1 MAALRIGITLG
12 DPAGIG
18 PEVVAR
24 ALARESLREQAE
36 LLPIG
41 APSVL
46 AHWGLSGPRAIPA
59 GDLEWAQVPVGQVSA
74 ECGRAALDAI
84 RTGVRLCLSGEL
96 DALVTGPIHKRAA
109 QLAGL
114 DVPGHTEFIA
124 ALCGHPDVRML
135 LAGERLCTIHVTT
148 HMALREA
155 CHQATAAR
163 IWRTIQLGHEAL
175 RLLGFDRPRIAVA
188 GLNPH
193 AGEEGLFGDED
204 RQQIAPAVEQACR
217 QGLMVFGPLPPDTIF
232 LRAWQGEFDL
242 VVAMY
247 HDQGHIPMKLVEFE
261 QTVNITV
268 GLPILRTSVDHGT
281 AFDIAGQNRAR
292 PENMVRAIEMAIRQA
307 SRRRRLGD
315 PSEAIEA
322 RAQQSSAQ
330 TGSGSLGR

>member
-1 MAALRIGITLG
+1 MNAPRIGITLG

-18 PEVVAR
+18 PEVVAK
-24 ALARESLREQAE
+24 ALARESLHGQAE

-41 APSVL
+41 PPSVL
-46 AHWGLSGPRAIPA
+46 AHWGLDGPRAIHTS
-59 GDLEWAQVPVGQVSA
+59 DLEWARVRPGEISA
-74 ECGRAALDAI
+74 DCGRVALEA
-84 RTGVRLCLSGEL
+84 VRLGVERCLAGAL

-114 DVPGHTEFIA
+114 EFPGHTEFIA
-124 ALCGHPDVRML
+124 ALCGNPEVRML
-135 LAGERLCTIHVTT
+135 LAGERLRTIHVTT
-148 HMALREA
+148 HMALNEA

-163 IWRTIQLGHEAL
+163 VWRTIELGHQAM
-175 RLLGFDRPRIAVA
+175 RLLGYEQPRIAVA

-204 RQQIAPAVEQACR
+204 RQQIAPAVEQAR
-217 QGLMVFGPLPPDTIF
+217 RRGLAVHGPLPPDTIF

-247 HDQGHIPMKLVEFE
+247 HDQGHIPMKLVEFDK
-261 QTVNITV
+261 TVNITV

-292 PENMVRAIEMAIRQA
+292 PENMVRAIEVAIQLA
-307 SRRRRLGD
+307 SRRKSAGGPDRGV
-315 PSEAIEA
+315 PSGAGLA
-322 RAQQSSAQ
+322 AHPAGPDYS
-330 TGSGSLGR
+330 